1 MWLDAVMIYVTD
13 IRNTWPLLLLLV
25 AFWIHKNRNTAWR
38 ALLCLVFLITI
49 SDQFN
54 SKIVKNWAK
63 RPRPVETLG
72 TDNVRLLIP
81 HHSGYSFMSTHACNA
96 FAVATFVGLV
106 EPASI
111 IWVVGV
117 AISIAFSRV
126 YVGVHY
132 PADIICGALFGALL
146 GFLFWRLI
154 WRRSRGLDTEIK

>member
-1 MWLDAVMIYVTD
+1 LFVLDGYHI
-13 IRNTWPLLLLLV
+13 V
-25 AFWIHKNRNTAWR
+25 AEDFYQKEHQYIFDAIKDLWISRRT
-38 ALLCLVFLITI
+38 VDVITI
-49 SDQFN
+49 SDQLN

-146 GFLFWRLI
+146 GFLFWRVI
-154 WRRSRGLDTEIK
+154 WRRVAGS